1 MFVNLII
8 FTKMQTQKKK
18 IKIHKS
24 KEENDFMNL
33 IVHKI
38 IKN

>member
-1 MFVNLII
+1 
-8 FTKMQTQKKK
+8 MQTQKKK

-33 IVHKI
+33 IVHKNN
-38 IKN
+38 KKLK